1 MRVKAEK
8 ELDMIHIASKMIR
21 CITHFALAAAMLVP
35 FASSATTVKALSF
48 AVNDALAG
56 RSQKAFI
63 KEYIVTNGV
72 DFGAFDFAK
81 ASNYFIDSDFSSA
94 LGVGKLITSVTMTV
108 FYICLYYIYLRVY
121 GVVEDKKM
129 SACVRGLSV
138 MRIVLCLMPQNRWLT
153 NDGPLM
159 WGIIRNIPFAVLGAV
174 IVALYFG
181 VRKEVRAFQ
190 NVWLYVTLS
199 FLFYFPVVVG
209 AGAVPILGMFMLPKT
224 VCYMLI
230 LFAFKNKTK
239 GEAEK

>member
-1 MRVKAEK
+1 MKVYGETVFDIVYLVTAVAIGIYILLRGKDKCSRLMGVA
-8 ELDMIHIASKMIR
+8 
-21 CITHFALAAAMLVP
+21 ALILGCGDAFHLVP
-35 FASSATTVKALSF
+35 RML
-48 AVNDALAG
+48 
-56 RSQKAFI
+56 
-63 KEYIVTNGV
+63 
-72 DFGAFDFAK
+72 
-81 ASNYFIDSDFSSA
+81 NYFIDSDFSSA

-108 FYICLYYIYLRVY
+108 FYICLYYIYLRAY

-129 SACVRGLSV
+129 SACVWGLSA